1 MSQSHKVGAN
11 CRLTKRLMRES
22 WKVRYPQGFEKLHQ
36 LPGDLEGYAGAQ
48 GCVRAQEGPGSHV
61 WPRIS
66 RKRRLRQS
74 CHLPDVWA
82 HAPIDVQSRW
92 QTLEDSSLEISLQS
106 VTDQ

>member
-48 GCVRAQEGPGSHV
+48 GCVHAQEGPGSHV

-66 RKRRLRQS
+66 RKRRLR
-74 CHLPDVWA
+74 
-82 HAPIDVQSRW
+82 
-92 QTLEDSSLEISLQS
+92 SSARCVGACPNRCAEPLAKIGRLLIGNLSPVS
-106 VTDQ
+106 N